1 MYTVWNDREQTLNQ
15 VEEPD
20 PSLRY
25 TYADYL
31 KWNFE
36 ERLELIRGRIY
47 KMSPAPTSLHQLVSV
62 RLSGE
67 MYVLLKGKRCQLFTA
82 PFDVRLPVQNKK
94 RPSQIDTVVQPDLC
108 VVCDEAKIDERGC
121 IGPPDL
127 LVEVLSKRTGR
138 KDRTIKL
145 KLYEEAGVKEY
156 WIVSPVKEAVQVFVL
171 NTENKYAE
179 AKEYTGKDI
188 IKSEAIPGLGI
199 NLTDI
204 FL

>member
-1 MYTVWNDREQTLNQ
+1 MYTVWNDKEGTLTK

-36 ERLELIRGRIY
+36 ERLELIKGKIY
-47 KMSPAPTSLHQLVSV
+47 KMSPAPTSLHQLVSG
-62 RLSGE
+62 RLHGE
-67 MYVLLKGKRCQLFTA
+67 MYSLLKGKRCQLFAA

-94 RPSQIDTVVQPDLC
+94 RPSQIDTVIQPDLC
-108 VVCDEAKIDERGC
+108 VVCHESKIDERGC

-127 LVEVLSKRTGR
+127 LVEVLSKRTGK
-138 KDRTIKL
+138 KDRTTKL
-145 KLYEEAGVKEY
+145 RLYEESGVKEY
-156 WIVSPVKEAVQVFVL
+156 WMVSPRAETVDIFIL
-171 NTENKYAE
+171 NKDGKYAE
-179 AKEYTGKDI
+179 AKIYTGKDV
-188 IKSEAIPGLGI
+188 IKSETIPGLTI
-199 NLTDI
+199 NLSDI